1 MDELVKN
8 VPGMSSFLRYRDLP
22 SFCRGQ
28 DNSSCINLEQFFSD
42 ELHRNKNTN
51 GIILNTF
58 EDLEGPILT
67 KIRSQYSKIYPIGPL
82 HAHLKYRLGKEN
94 QALSNN
100 SSSSLWEVDQGCI
113 SWLDQKPNK
122 SVVYVSFGSIATL
135 TSDQLMEIWAGL
147 VGSNYYFLWVIRP
160 NVIFGD
166 GLDSPT
172 PDELLE
178 GTKKR
183 GYIVKWAPQDE
194 VLAHRAVGGFL
205 THSGW
210 NSTLESIVAGVPMI
224 CWPYFADQPI
234 NSRFVSEIWKI
245 GLDMKDTCDRVI
257 VENMINDLMD
267 RRKDELKKS
276 MDQISHLA
284 NRSIS
289 KGGSSYSYLDHLI
302 EDIKALA
309 MKREL

>member
-1 MDELVKN
+1 M
-8 VPGMSSFLRYRDLP
+8 
-22 SFCRGQ
+22 
-28 DNSSCINLEQFFSD
+28 
-42 ELHRNKNTN
+42 
-51 GIILNTF
+51 
-58 EDLEGPILT
+58 
-67 KIRSQYSKIYPIGPL
+67 
-82 HAHLKYRLGKEN
+82 
-94 QALSNN
+94 
-100 SSSSLWEVDQGCI
+100 DQGCI

-135 TSDQLMEIWAGL
+135 TNDQLLEIWAGL
-147 VGSNYYFLWVIRP
+147 VESNYYFLWVIRP
-160 NVIFGD
+160 DVIFGD

-183 GYIVKWAPQDE
+183 GCIVKWAPQDE

-224 CWPYFADQPI
+224 CWPYFGDQPI

-257 VENMINDLMD
+257 VENMIHDLMD

-276 MDQISHLA
+276 MDHISHLA

-289 KGGSSYSYLDHLI
+289 KGGSSYSYLDYLI
-302 EDIKALA
+302 EDIKAVA
-309 MKREL
+309 MKKEV